1 MAAARAAAAAP
12 LEAAAARD
20 VLLFRHERGRA
31 LRVAALCCAGQGLL
45 WAYLA
50 RVAFTA
56 LRPVPGPA
64 AGPDHPLRPRDNK
77 WRFGFAASCLTLGTG
92 RRRERDGERG
102 SDTGSGAGRAGPGG
116 SDTETGQRVWG
127 SETGT
132 GLRPGLRQRDRRE
145 PAGATPDPGGRGRG

>member
-1 MAAARAAAAAP
+1 MAAARAAP
-12 LEAAAARD
+12 ARD

-50 RVAFTA
+50 RVAFTT

-92 RRRERDGERG
+92 RRRERERG

-116 SDTETGQRVWG
+116 SDTETGQRERVWG

-145 PAGATPDPGGRGRG
+145 PGGATPDPGGRGRG